1 MATEIATLVFEVD
14 TKNLT
19 KAQKELAALGKVTQT
34 INGQIKKIPKSMAD
48 GGKSSAAFGRKA
60 AMAGIQFEQMAG
72 QIAMGQNPMRAVGVQ
87 AADLGFVLGTPLL
100 GAIVGIS
107 AAIGSVMIPMLLDAN
122 MSLRKL
128 NKLSEEL
135 TEVFKINEQGV
146 VELAGSLDT
155 LKQQFGEVADLTLT
169 IANIDAFKG
178 YRSALKNLTKDFK
191 KFAVS
196 QTIFSSDLEGLNAK
210 YEKSGQASRSYEKD
224 LAKVA
229 KKFKISRDD
238 VLALTKAY
246 DKLKS
251 GEEGAGKEATKLFDN
266 ILAKQGNK
274 AVPALQRIAKSI
286 RDQSLALEEFNA
298 FRTSNIDLDKQSLSV
313 GQKLIKSLEEQFLVA
328 TNQERELLKLKGI
341 TEEAE
346 IKEILRLRQ
355 AIKNEK
361 ARADATKKA
370 AQDRAKAFEAEM
382 RAHDVAYKALIA
394 SQNKAID
401 EFNKQQD
408 DADRLLDRLLNE
420 EQLIIKSHERRREEI
435 MENTVLSQEQR
446 RALILESEARMNEEL
461 LQMERDQT
469 VKKLTV
475 NELYWATW
483 LMQAETT
490 MTSFN
495 DITKEGIEAFESG
508 FGSAFEKII
517 MDGEGIKGVVSGIF
531 ESMARAQIA
540 ALGKMAAEQLTQML
554 VGKALAKTA
563 ALAGAQAM
571 IANATAQQQM
581 AGLAAFA
588 STAAI
593 PITGPLAASAAQA
606 AAITATSP
614 AVLAITSAANAGAM
628 GKATGGQVF
637 PNRQYIVGE
646 RGPELLTM
654 AGSQRGRITP
664 NHMMGGGQLKVTVE
678 NYGSSNISVQK
689 ISETDVRIIAREVAS
704 QTVQREAPRVI
715 ASDIANPNGRVSK
728 TLANNTSTQRRR

>member
-14 TKNLT
+14 TKNIENAKKQL
-19 KAQKELAALGKVTQT
+19 KALGKVTQT
-34 INGQIKKIPKSMAD
+34 VDGQIGKVKGINGA
-48 GGKSSAAFGRKA
+48 GKASAQFGRKA

-100 GAIVGIS
+100 GAIIGIS

-122 MSLRKL
+122 LSLRKL

-196 QTIFSSDLEGLNAK
+196 QAVFSSDFEGLNKVYA
-210 YEKSGQASRSYEKD
+210 KSGQASREYEKD
-224 LAKVA
+224 LAAVG

-238 VLALTKAY
+238 VLALSSAY

-251 GEEGAGKEATKLFDN
+251 GEEGAGRAATELFDN

-274 AVPALQRIAKSI
+274 ANTSLQRVAKSI

-298 FRTSNIDLDKQSLSV
+298 FRNNTINLDKQSLSI
-313 GQKLIKSLEEQFLVA
+313 GEKLIKSLNEQFLVA

-346 IKEILRLRQ
+346 IQEILRLRQ
-355 AIKNEK
+355 AIKDEK
-361 ARADATKKA
+361 ARTDATKKA
-370 AQDRAKAFEAEM
+370 AQERRKAFEGEM
-382 RAHDVAYKALIA
+382 SAHDSAYKALLN
-394 SQNKAID
+394 SQSKAID
-401 EFNKQQD
+401 DFNKQQD
-408 DADRLLDRLLNE
+408 DADRLMDRLISE
-420 EQLIIKSHERRREEI
+420 EGLIRKSHDRRREEI
-435 MENTVLSQEQR
+435 NANTVLSQEQR
-446 RALILESEARMNEEL
+446 KALILESEARMNEEL
-461 LQMERDQT
+461 LQMQRDQD
-469 VKKLTV
+469 VAKLTA
-475 NELYWATW
+475 NDLYWATW

-495 DITKEGIEAFESG
+495 DITKEGIEAFETG

-531 ESMARAQIA
+531 ENMARAQIA
-540 ALGKMAAEQLTQML
+540 ALGQMAAEQLTHML
-554 VGKALAKTA
+554 VGKAIASA
-563 ALAGAQAM
+563 AAQSGAAAM

-581 AGLAAFA
+581 AGLAAYA

-593 PITGPLAASAAQA
+593 PITGPLAAAAAQA
-606 AAITATSP
+606 AAITATAP
-614 AVLAITSAANAGAM
+614 AVLAVTGAANSGAM
-628 GKATGGQVF
+628 PKATGGQVF
-637 PNRQYIVGE
+637 PDRQYIVGE

-654 AGSQRGRITP
+654 AGGQRGRITP
-664 NHMMGGGQLKVTVE
+664 NHMMGGNKLNVTVE

-715 ASDIANPNGRVSK
+715 ATDIANPNGRVSK

>member
-34 INGQIKKIPKSMAD
+34 INGQIKKIPKGFGD
-48 GGKSSAAFGRKA
+48 GGKSSAQFGRKA

-122 MSLRKL
+122 MGLRKL

-169 IANIDAFKG
+169 IANIDAFIG
-178 YRSALKNLTKDFK
+178 YRSAVKNLIKDFDKLTPEAHSFGDAAQNIDK
-191 KFAVS
+191 K
-196 QTIFSSDLEGLNAK
+196 L
-210 YEKSGQASRSYEKD
+210 EKSRLRQYNKR
-224 LAKVA
+224 LAKTA
-229 KKFKISRDD
+229 KTYGISVDEVHKLED
-238 VLALTKAY
+238 ALA
-246 DKLKS
+246 KLKA
-251 GEEGAGKEATKLFDN
+251 GEDGAAMSATKLFDG
-266 ILAKQGNK
+266 ILGAQEKPNK
-274 AVPALQRIAKSI
+274 SLRNLAESI
-286 RDQSLALEEFNA
+286 RDNSKAFAEFNA
-298 FRTSNIDLDKQSLSV
+298 FKNNTIDLDKQSLSI
-313 GQKLIKSLEEQFLVA
+313 GEKLIKSLNEQFLVA
-328 TNQERELLKLKGI
+328 TNQEKELLKLKGI

-346 IKEILRLRQ
+346 IEEILRLRQ
-355 AIKNEK
+355 AIKDEK
-361 ARADATKKA
+361 ARTDATKKA
-370 AQDRAKAFEAEM
+370 AQERAKAFEAEM
-382 RAHDVAYKALIA
+382 RAHDSTYKALLT
-394 SQNKAID
+394 SQSKAID
-401 EFNKQQD
+401 DFNKQQD
-408 DADRLLDRLLNE
+408 DADKLMDRLINE
-420 EQLIIKSHERRREEI
+420 EGLIRKSHDRRREI
-435 MENTVLSQEQR
+435 INENTVLSQEQR
-446 RALILESEARMNEEL
+446 KALITESEARMNEEL
-461 LQMERDQT
+461 LQMQRDQT
-469 VKKLTV
+469 VKSLTE

-490 MTSFN
+490 MTTFN

-517 MDGEGIKGVVSGIF
+517 IDGESVKGVVSGIF

-554 VGKALAKTA
+554 VGKALAKTT

-593 PITGPLAASAAQA
+593 PITGPLGAAAAQA
-606 AAITATSP
+606 AAIAATAP
-614 AVLAITSAANAGAM
+614 AVLAITGAANAGAM

-654 AGSQRGRITP
+654 AGGQRGRVTP

-715 ASDIANPNGRVSK
+715 ATDIANPNGRVSK

>member
-14 TKNLT
+14 TKNIENAKKQL
-19 KAQKELAALGKVTQT
+19 KALGKVTQT
-34 INGQIKKIPKSMAD
+34 VDGQI
-48 GGKSSAAFGRKA
+48 GKVKGIGDAGKASAQFGRKA

-122 MSLRKL
+122 MGLRKL

-169 IANIDAFKG
+169 IANIDAFIG
-178 YRSALKNLTKDFK
+178 YRSAVKNLIKDFDK
-191 KFAVS
+191 LTPQANSFGDAASNIDKR
-196 QTIFSSDLEGLNAK
+196 L
-210 YEKSGQASRSYEKD
+210 EKSRLRQYNKR
-224 LAKVA
+224 LAKTA
-229 KKFKISRDD
+229 EKYGISVDEVHKLED
-238 VLALTKAY
+238 ALVDLKA
-246 DKLKS
+246 
-251 GEEGAGKEATKLFDN
+251 GEDGAAMAATKLFDS
-266 ILAKQGNK
+266 ILSAQKKPNK
-274 AVPALQRIAKSI
+274 ALRNLAESI
-286 RDQSLALEEFNA
+286 RDNSKAFAEFNA
-298 FRTSNIDLDKQSLSV
+298 FKNNTIDLDKQSLSI
-313 GQKLIKSLEEQFLVA
+313 GEKLIKSLNEQFLVA

-346 IKEILRLRQ
+346 IQEILRLRQ
-355 AIKNEK
+355 AIKDEK
-361 ARADATKKA
+361 ARTDATKKA
-370 AQDRAKAFEAEM
+370 AQARKKAFEDEM
-382 RAHDVAYKALIA
+382 RAHDSAYKKLID

-408 DADRLLDRLLNE
+408 DADRLMDRLLNE
-420 EQLIIKSHERRREEI
+420 EGLIRKSHDRRREEI
-435 MENTVLSQEQR
+435 NANTVLSQEQR
-446 RALILESEARMNEEL
+446 KALITESEARMNEEL
-461 LQMERDQT
+461 LQMQRDQNIA
-469 VKKLTV
+469 KLTE

-490 MTSFN
+490 MTTFN
-495 DITKEGIEAFESG
+495 DVTKEGIEAFETG

-517 MDGEGIKGVVSGIF
+517 MDGEGLKSVVSGIF
-531 ESMARAQIA
+531 ESMARSQIA
-540 ALGKMAAEQLTQML
+540 ALGQMAAEQLTQML

-563 ALAGAQAM
+563 AASGAAAM

-593 PITGPLAASAAQA
+593 PITGPLSAPAAQA
-606 AAITATSP
+606 AAIAATTP
-614 AVLAITSAANAGAM
+614 AVLAITGAANAGATF
-628 GKATGGQVF
+628 KATGGQVF
-637 PNRQYIVGE
+637 PDRQYIVGE

-654 AGSQRGRITP
+654 AGGQRGRITP
-664 NHMMGGGQLKVTVE
+664 NHMMGGEQLKVTVE

-715 ASDIANPNGRVSK
+715 ATDISNPNGRVSK
-728 TLANNTSTQRRR
+728 TLANKTSTQRRR

>member
-14 TKNLT
+14 TTNIENAK
-19 KAQKELAALGKVTQT
+19 KQLAALGKVTQT
-34 INGQIKKIPKSMAD
+34 VDGKI
-48 GGKSSAAFGRKA
+48 GKVKGIDDAGKASAQFGRKA

-122 MSLRKL
+122 MGLNKL

-169 IANIDAFKG
+169 IANIDAFIG
-178 YRSALKNLTKDFK
+178 YRSAVKNLIKDFDK
-191 KFAVS
+191 LTPEAHSFGDAASNIDKR
-196 QTIFSSDLEGLNAK
+196 L
-210 YEKSGQASRSYEKD
+210 EKSRLRQYNKRLEKTAKTYGISVDEVHKLEDALAD
-224 LAKVA
+224 L
-229 KKFKISRDD
+229 
-238 VLALTKAY
+238 KA
-246 DKLKS
+246 
-251 GEEGAGKEATKLFDN
+251 GEDGAAMAATKLFDS
-266 ILAKQGNK
+266 ILSAQTKPNK
-274 AVPALQRIAKSI
+274 ALRRLAESI
-286 RDQSLALEEFNA
+286 RDNSKAFAEFNA
-298 FRTSNIDLDKQSLSV
+298 FKNNTIDLDKQSLSI
-313 GQKLIKSLEEQFLVA
+313 GEKLIKSLNEQFLVA

-346 IKEILRLRQ
+346 IQEILRLRQ
-355 AIKNEK
+355 AIKDEK
-361 ARADATKKA
+361 ARTDATKKA
-370 AQDRAKAFEAEM
+370 AQERRKAFEDEM
-382 RAHDVAYKALIA
+382 RAHDSAYKKLID

-408 DADRLLDRLLNE
+408 DADRLMDRLLNE
-420 EQLIIKSHERRREEI
+420 EGLIRKSHDRRRKEI
-435 MENTVLSQEQR
+435 NANTVLSQEQR
-446 RALILESEARMNEEL
+446 KALILESEARMNEEL
-461 LQMERDQT
+461 LQMQRDQDLA
-469 VKKLTV
+469 KLTA
-475 NELYWATW
+475 NDLYWATW

-495 DITKEGIEAFESG
+495 DITKEGIEAFETG
-508 FGSAFEKII
+508 FGNAFEQII
-517 MDGEGIKGVVSGIF
+517 MDGEGLKGVVSGIF
-531 ESMARAQIA
+531 ENMARAQIA
-540 ALGKMAAEQLTQML
+540 ALGQMAAEQLTQML

-563 ALAGAQAM
+563 AASGAAAM

-593 PITGPLAASAAQA
+593 PITGPLSAPAAQA
-606 AAITATSP
+606 AAIAATTP
-614 AVLAITSAANAGAM
+614 AVLAITGAANAGAIF
-628 GKATGGQVF
+628 KATGGQVF
-637 PNRQYIVGE
+637 PDRQYIVGE

-654 AGSQRGRITP
+654 AGGQRGRITP
-664 NHMMGGGQLKVTVE
+664 NHMMGGGQLNVTVE

-715 ASDIANPNGRVSK
+715 ASDLSNPNGRVSK
-728 TLANNTSTQRRR
+728 TLATKTSTQRRR

>member
-14 TKNLT
+14 TKNIENAKKQL
-19 KAQKELAALGKVTQT
+19 KALGKVTQT
-34 INGQIKKIPKSMAD
+34 VDGQI
-48 GGKSSAAFGRKA
+48 GKVKGINDAGKASAQFGRKA

-100 GAIVGIS
+100 GAIIGIS
-107 AAIGSVMIPMLLDAN
+107 AAIGSVMIPMLIDAN
-122 MSLRKL
+122 LSLRKL

-196 QTIFSSDLEGLNAK
+196 QAVFSSDFENLNK
-210 YEKSGQASRSYEKD
+210 RYEKSGQASRSYEKD
-224 LAKVA
+224 LAEVSKR
-229 KKFKISRDD
+229 FKISRDD
-238 VLALTKAY
+238 VLALSSAY

-251 GEEGAGKEATKLFDN
+251 GEEGAGRAATELFDN

-274 AVPALQRIAKSI
+274 ANTSLQRVAKSI

-298 FRTSNIDLDKQSLSV
+298 FKNNTIDLDKQSLSI
-313 GQKLIKSLEEQFLVA
+313 GQKLIQSLNEQFLVA

-346 IKEILRLRQ
+346 IQEILRLRQ
-355 AIKNEK
+355 AIKDEK
-361 ARADATKKA
+361 ARTDATKKA
-370 AQDRAKAFEAEM
+370 AQERAKAFEDEM
-382 RAHDVAYKALIA
+382 RAHSSAYKKLID

-408 DADRLLDRLLNE
+408 DADRLMDRLLNE
-420 EQLIIKSHERRREEI
+420 EGLIRKSHDRRREEI
-435 MENTVLSQEQR
+435 NANTVLSQEQR
-446 RALILESEARMNEEL
+446 KALIIESEARMNEEL
-461 LQMERDQT
+461 LQMQRDQT
-469 VKKLTV
+469 VKKLTE

-495 DITKEGIEAFESG
+495 DITKEGIEAFETG

-517 MDGEGIKGVVSGIF
+517 MDGEGLKSVVSGIF
-531 ESMARAQIA
+531 ENMARSQIA
-540 ALGKMAAEQLTQML
+540 ALGQMAAEQLTQML

-563 ALAGAQAM
+563 AASGAAAM

-593 PITGPLAASAAQA
+593 PITGPLSAPAAQA
-606 AAITATSP
+606 AAIAATAP
-614 AVLAITSAANAGAM
+614 AVLAITGAANAGATF
-628 GKATGGQVF
+628 KATGGQVF
-637 PNRQYIVGE
+637 PDRQYIVGE

-654 AGSQRGRITP
+654 AGGQRGRITP
-664 NHMMGGGQLKVTVE
+664 NHMMGGGQLNVTVE

>member
-34 INGQIKKIPKSMAD
+34 INGQIKKIPKGMTD

-155 LKQQFGEVADLTLT
+155 LKQQFSEVADLTLT
-169 IANIDAFKG
+169 IANIDAFIG

-196 QTIFSSDLEGLNAK
+196 QRVFSGEFESLNQVYA
-210 YEKSGQASRSYEKD
+210 ESGQASRKYEKA
-224 LAKVA
+224 LTKVRD
-229 KKFKISRDD
+229 KFKLSRDD
-238 VLALTKAY
+238 VLALSAAY

-274 AVPALQRIAKSI
+274 ANKKLRNIADSI

-355 AIKNEK
+355 AIKDEK

-370 AQDRAKAFEAEM
+370 AQERAKAFEAEM
-382 RAHDVAYKALIA
+382 RAHDVAYKALLT
-394 SQNKAID
+394 SQSKAID
-401 EFNKQQD
+401 DFNKQQD
-408 DADRLLDRLLNE
+408 DADRLMDRLINE
-420 EQLIIKSHERRREEI
+420 EGLIRKSHDRRREEI

-446 RALILESEARMNEEL
+446 SALILESEARMNEEL
-461 LQMERDQT
+461 LQMQRDQT
-469 VKKLTV
+469 VAALTE

-606 AAITATSP
+606 AAIAATAP
-614 AVLAITSAANAGAM
+614 AVLAITGAANAGAM

>member
-14 TKNLT
+14 TKNIENAKKQL
-19 KAQKELAALGKVTQT
+19 KALGKVTQT
-34 INGQIKKIPKSMAD
+34 VDGQIGKVKGINGA
-48 GGKSSAAFGRKA
+48 GKASAQFGRKA

-100 GAIVGIS
+100 GAIIGIS

-122 MSLRKL
+122 LSLRKL

-196 QTIFSSDLEGLNAK
+196 QAVFSSDFEGLNKVYA
-210 YEKSGQASRSYEKD
+210 KSGQASREYEKD
-224 LAKVA
+224 LAAVG

-238 VLALTKAY
+238 VLALSSAY

-251 GEEGAGKEATKLFDN
+251 GEEGAGRAATELFDN

-274 AVPALQRIAKSI
+274 ANTSLQRVAKSI

-298 FRTSNIDLDKQSLSV
+298 FRNNTINLDKQSLSI
-313 GQKLIKSLEEQFLVA
+313 GEKLIKSLNEQFLVA

-346 IKEILRLRQ
+346 IQEILRLRQ
-355 AIKNEK
+355 AIKDEK
-361 ARADATKKA
+361 ARTDATKKA
-370 AQDRAKAFEAEM
+370 AQERRKTFEGEM
-382 RAHDVAYKALIA
+382 SAHDSAYKALLN
-394 SQNKAID
+394 SQSKAID
-401 EFNKQQD
+401 DFNKQQD
-408 DADRLLDRLLNE
+408 DADRLMDRLISE
-420 EQLIIKSHERRREEI
+420 EGLIRKSHDRRREEI
-435 MENTVLSQEQR
+435 NANTVLSQEQR
-446 RALILESEARMNEEL
+446 KALILESEARMNEEL
-461 LQMERDQT
+461 LQMQRDQD
-469 VKKLTV
+469 VAKLTA
-475 NELYWATW
+475 NDLYWATW

-495 DITKEGIEAFESG
+495 DITKEGIEAFETG

-531 ESMARAQIA
+531 ENMARAQIA
-540 ALGKMAAEQLTQML
+540 ALGQMAAEQLTHML
-554 VGKALAKTA
+554 VGKAIASA
-563 ALAGAQAM
+563 AAQSGAAAM

-581 AGLAAFA
+581 AGLAAYA

-593 PITGPLAASAAQA
+593 PITGPLAAAAAQA
-606 AAITATSP
+606 AAITATAP
-614 AVLAITSAANAGAM
+614 AVLAVTGAANSGAM
-628 GKATGGQVF
+628 PKATGGQVF
-637 PNRQYIVGE
+637 PDRQYIVGE

-654 AGSQRGRITP
+654 AGGQRGRITP
-664 NHMMGGGQLKVTVE
+664 NHMMGGNKLNVTVE

-715 ASDIANPNGRVSK
+715 ATDIANPNGRVSK

>member
-14 TKNLT
+14 TKNIENAKKQL
-19 KAQKELAALGKVTQT
+19 KALGKVTQT
-34 INGQIKKIPKSMAD
+34 VDGQI
-48 GGKSSAAFGRKA
+48 GKVKGIGDAGKASAQFGRKA

-122 MSLRKL
+122 MGLRKL

-169 IANIDAFKG
+169 IANIDAFIG
-178 YRSALKNLTKDFK
+178 YRSAVKNLIKDFDK
-191 KFAVS
+191 LTPQANSFGDAASNIDKR
-196 QTIFSSDLEGLNAK
+196 L
-210 YEKSGQASRSYEKD
+210 EKSRLRQYNKR
-224 LAKVA
+224 LAKTA
-229 KKFKISRDD
+229 EKYGISVDEVHKLED
-238 VLALTKAY
+238 ALVDLKA
-246 DKLKS
+246 
-251 GEEGAGKEATKLFDN
+251 GEDGAAMAATKLFDS
-266 ILAKQGNK
+266 ILSAQKKPNK
-274 AVPALQRIAKSI
+274 ALRNLAESI
-286 RDQSLALEEFNA
+286 RDNSKAFAEFNA
-298 FRTSNIDLDKQSLSV
+298 FKNNTIDLDKQSLSV
-313 GQKLIKSLEEQFLVA
+313 GEKLIKSLNEQFLVA

-346 IKEILRLRQ
+346 IQEILRLRQ
-355 AIKNEK
+355 AIKDEK
-361 ARADATKKA
+361 ARTDATKKA
-370 AQDRAKAFEAEM
+370 AQARKKAFEDEM
-382 RAHDVAYKALIA
+382 RAHDSAYKKLID

-408 DADRLLDRLLNE
+408 DADRLMDRLLNE
-420 EQLIIKSHERRREEI
+420 EGLIRKSHDRRREEI
-435 MENTVLSQEQR
+435 NANTVLSQEQR
-446 RALILESEARMNEEL
+446 KALITESEARMNEEL
-461 LQMERDQT
+461 LQMQRDQNIA
-469 VKKLTV
+469 KLTE

-490 MTSFN
+490 MTTFN
-495 DITKEGIEAFESG
+495 DVTKEGIEAFETG

-517 MDGEGIKGVVSGIF
+517 MDGEGLKSVVSGIF
-531 ESMARAQIA
+531 ESMARSQIA
-540 ALGKMAAEQLTQML
+540 ALGQMAAEQLTQML

-563 ALAGAQAM
+563 AASGAAAM

-593 PITGPLAASAAQA
+593 PITGPLSAPAAQA
-606 AAITATSP
+606 AAIAATTP
-614 AVLAITSAANAGAM
+614 AVLAITGAANAGATF
-628 GKATGGQVF
+628 KATGGQVF
-637 PNRQYIVGE
+637 PDRQYIVGE

-654 AGSQRGRITP
+654 AGGQRGRITP
-664 NHMMGGGQLKVTVE
+664 NHMMGGEQLKVTVE

-715 ASDIANPNGRVSK
+715 ATDISNPNGRVSK
-728 TLANNTSTQRRR
+728 TLANKTSTQRRR